1 MSSAVKPSTAL
12 FWRSDALQTYVGR
25 QSVQS
30 CAVLCQGC
38 LDGWEQ
44 VRSEWVGLG
53 CLHGWEQVRVGS
65 RSGLRTC
72 QRSMDSWRRQGCLH
86 GDSSPSLTDNRPS
99 VNMLPMSIVDRRKRA
114 VEATEAHDAAPPP
127 QRRHSI
133 GEQISYFPQQLR
145 LHPCMH
151 LMVMQDCVKACGH

>member
-38 LDGWEQ
+38 LD
-44 VRSEWVGLG
+44 R
-53 CLHGWEQVRVGS
+53 WEQVRVGS